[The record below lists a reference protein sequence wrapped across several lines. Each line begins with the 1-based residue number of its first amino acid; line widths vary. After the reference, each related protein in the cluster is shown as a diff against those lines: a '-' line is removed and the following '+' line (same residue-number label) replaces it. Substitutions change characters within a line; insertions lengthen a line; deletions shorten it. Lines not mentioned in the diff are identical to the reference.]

1 MFKDIFETLSK
12 ANQFLV
18 FGFQDIKVRYR
29 RSPIGVFWITINMAI
44 SIIVLSFVFG
54 VLFNTP
60 IKDYIPYLSIGLILW
75 GFVSTN
81 VNESCT
87 LFISAKENI
96 LNLKMNYSFYILR
109 ALWRNIIIL
118 AHNMLII
125 PIVFLIFQKSLSPTI
140 LYFIPGFILLILNLT
155 WMMLLIAII
164 CTRYRDVS
172 QIVLNIMQILFYLT
186 PIIWLQESFK
196 NAFISEVFSL
206 NPFYHLLSITRS
218 PLLGQ
223 IPSSNNWIA
232 SIVFLIIGSIITS
245 LFFTRFKHKIAYWL

>member
-1 MFKDIFETLSK
+1 
-12 ANQFLV
+12 
-18 FGFQDIKVRYR
+18 
-29 RSPIGVFWITINMAI
+29 
-44 SIIVLSFVFG
+44 
-54 VLFNTP
+54 
-60 IKDYIPYLSIGLILW
+60 
-75 GFVSTN
+75 
-81 VNESCT
+81 
-87 LFISAKENI
+87 
-96 LNLKMNYSFYILR
+96 
-109 ALWRNIIIL
+109 
-118 AHNMLII
+118 MLII

-140 LYFIPGFILLILNLT
+140 LYFIPGFILLVLNLT

-196 NAFISEVFSL
+196 NAFINEVFSL

-232 SIVFLIIGSIITS
+232 SIVFLIIGSITS